1 METNQIWYFTFGL
14 AHPFKDCIQP
24 IRGNYE
30 KARAIMF
37 NIYGKKWAFQYE
49 ENKGRELIAKYRY
62 QLLPEINAEED

>member
-1 METNQIWYFTFGL
+1 METNQIWYFTFGSD
-14 AHPFKDCIQP
+14 HPFKDCIQP

-30 KARAIMF
+30 KAREIMF
-37 NIYGKKWAFQYE
+37 DIYGKKWAFQYE

>member
-1 METNQIWYFTFGL
+1 METNQIWCFTFGL
-14 AHPFKDCIQP
+14 AHPFKKCIQP

>member
-1 METNQIWYFTFGL
+1 METNQIWYFTFGSD
-14 AHPFKDCIQP
+14 HPFKDCIQP

-30 KARAIMF
+30 KAREIMF

>member
-1 METNQIWYFTFGL
+1 METNQIWYFTFGSD
-14 AHPFKDCIQP
+14 HPFKDCIQP

-30 KARAIMF
+30 KAREMIF
-37 NIYGKKWAFQYE
+37 EVYGKKWAFQYE